1 MSDATQPITRIG
13 LNKLFLWMEAERLES
28 YPEAFARLQAG
39 QKYTKG
45 MLIKEVYGLI
55 YNENGDPGH
64 PVRSDFMRNLFGL
77 EIAGPEKVSIRG
89 VNALREIEPKIFTP
103 TPMALEIGQ
112 AYLRRDEPAWLEG
125 LAKMIARYEVRTRLM
140 LYLLGKGE
148 ARLVFPNEEFFGFAS
163 SHAELLQSEKKIA
176 LFAESAKAFNALLQE
191 HRAVALGRW
200 WTDAIYAEGLDISP
214 EFVFEGLR
222 DPTPP
227 TNKINSRLKI
237 SLFLMKYLGIIQ
249 NQGREWTV
257 NPIRMLEVLGP
268 EIAQDFV
275 PVDEISLPL
284 TPLEWIK
291 AWQSSAQDEAGY
303 IVVNALVRQWAERK
317 KIPLP
322 QAEIELDAWMRE
334 QSYHGRMRII
344 AMHPG
349 QPRLGR
355 GLYGDDSARKIK
367 FEIIEQ

>member
-1 MSDATQPITRIG
+1 MQPITRIG

-28 YPEAFARLQAG
+28 YPEAFARLQAD
-39 QKYTKG
+39 QMYTKE
-45 MLIKEVYGLI
+45 MLIKEVFGLV
-55 YNENGDPGH
+55 YNENGNPNH

-89 VNALREIEPKIFTP
+89 INALREIEPKVFAP

-112 AYLRRDEPAWLEG
+112 AYLRRDEPAWLQG

-148 ARLVFPNEEFFGFAS
+148 GYLVFPNEEFFGFGS
-163 SHAELLQSEKKIA
+163 SHAELLQSENKIE
-176 LFAESAKAFNALLQE
+176 LFAECAKAFNALLQE
-191 HRAVALGRW
+191 HRSVALGRW
-200 WTDAIYAEGLDISP
+200 WTDAIYAEGLEIAP
-214 EFVFEGLR
+214 EYVFEGLR
-222 DPTPP
+222 DPAPP
-227 TNKINSRLKI
+227 TNKLNSRLKI
-237 SLFLMKYLGIIQ
+237 SLFVMKYLGIIQ
-249 NQGREWTV
+249 SQGGEWTV
-257 NPIRMLEVLGP
+257 NPIRILEVLGP
-268 EIAQDFV
+268 EITQDFV

-284 TPLEWIK
+284 TPFEWIK
-291 AWQSSAQDEAGY
+291 AWQSSAQDEAGF
-303 IVVNALVRQWAERK
+303 IVVNALVRQWAGRK

-322 QAEIELDAWMRE
+322 QAETELDAWMRE
-334 QSYHGRMRII
+334 QSYHSRVRII

-355 GLYGDDSARKIK
+355 GLYGDYGARKIK